1 MKLKEK
7 MFFEFILFSLA
18 IFRHIFFI
26 VLLTFCSATTNAQTI
41 NVNKGDVTGL
51 PLPRFVSVKSNKVNV
66 RRGPNPTYQIDWVYT
81 RSGVPLKVI
90 AEYENWRRVE
100 DFQGEGGWIHS
111 RLLSGNRF
119 VIFLKS
125 RTLLKRRPKDGS
137 PTLAVVQQGGIAKF
151 INKTGLWS
159 EVSVQG
165 YSGWIPNESVWGTL
179 NGNDQEKNKK

>member
-1 MKLKEK
+1 
-7 MFFEFILFSLA
+7 MFFELISLSLA
-18 IFRHIFFI
+18 IFRGIFFI
-26 VLLTFCSATTNAQTI
+26 FFLTFCSATANAQTI

-66 RRGPNPTYQIDWVYT
+66 RRGPNSTYQIDWVYT
-81 RSGVPLKVI
+81 KSGVPLKVI

-119 VIFLKS
+119 VIFLKN
-125 RTLLKRRPKDGS
+125 RTLLKRRPNEGS
-137 PTLAVVQQGGIAKF
+137 PTLAVVQQGVIAKF
-151 INKTGLWS
+151 VDKNGLWS

-165 YSGWIPNESVWGTL
+165 YSGWIRNESVW
-179 NGNDQEKNKK
+179 